1 METRTR
7 GHGRLAV
14 LSILMSLL
22 LCGCDDGYTIHSIYQ
37 ASPGPSSV
45 PDVAGLWQSSD
56 AQWNDGV
63 LQIAAED
70 YDVGHCRAADIR
82 ILDMKSN
89 DDDWVIGDEMCFVP
103 IAGHMIMQVRTTG
116 EVRLY
121 QDFLVKIDQDSI
133 TTCGSIWTQLMAL
146 NSDHPKQFSMEGLE
160 YTIRAKDF
168 GNEMIV
174 TSSTDE
180 LRAYL
185 EVNLPKIA
193 RTCDEGDEG
202 DGQRQHWTRLK
213 RLTPARPAE
222 KAEDSP
228 PSP

>member
-7 GHGRLAV
+7 GHGHLAV
-14 LSILMSLL
+14 LSIFAILG

-37 ASPGPSSV
+37 PTPGSSTV

-70 YDVGHCRAADIR
+70 YDVGHCRFADIR
-82 ILDMKSN
+82 ILNMKSN
-89 DDDWVIGDEMCFVP
+89 EDDWVIGDEICFVP

-121 QDFLVKIDQDSI
+121 EDFLVKIDQDSI

-146 NSDHPKQFSMEGLE
+146 RRDHPEQFSMEGLE
-160 YTIRAKDF
+160 YTIRGQF
-168 GNEMIV
+168 LGNEMII
-174 TSSTDE
+174 TSPADE

-193 RTCDEGDEG
+193 RTCDEGDEKV
-202 DGQRQHWTRLK
+202 QHWARLK

-222 KAEDSP
+222 EAEDSS

>member
-7 GHGRLAV
+7 GHGHLAV
-14 LSILMSLL
+14 LSIFAILG

-37 ASPGPSSV
+37 PTPGSSTV

-63 LQIAAED
+63 LQIAAKD
-70 YDVGHCRAADIR
+70 YDVGHCRFADIR
-82 ILDMKSN
+82 ILNMKSN
-89 DDDWVIGDEMCFVP
+89 EDDWVIGDEICFVP

-121 QDFLVKIDQDSI
+121 EDFLVKIDQDSI

-146 NSDHPKQFSMEGLE
+146 KRDDPEQFSMEGLE
-160 YTIRAKDF
+160 HTIRGQF
-168 GNEMIV
+168 LGNEMIV
-174 TSSTDE
+174 TSSTDA

-185 EVNLPKIA
+185 EANLPKIA
-193 RTCDEGDEG
+193 RTCDEGDEKL
-202 DGQRQHWTRLK
+202 QHWVTLK
-213 RLTPARPAE
+213 RLTPARPVE
-222 KAEDSP
+222 EAEDSS

>member
-7 GHGRLAV
+7 RHGRLAV
-14 LSILMSLL
+14 LSIFMSVL

-37 ASPGPSSV
+37 PTPGSSTV

-56 AQWNDGV
+56 AGWHDTV
-63 LQIAAED
+63 LQIAAEE

-89 DDDWVIGDEMCFVP
+89 EDDWVIGDEMCFVP

-116 EVRLY
+116 DVPLY
-121 QDFLVKIDQDSI
+121 QDFLVRIDQDSI

-146 NSDHPKQFSMEGLE
+146 NSDHPEQFPMEGLE
-160 YTIRAKDF
+160 YTIRGQF
-168 GNEMIV
+168 LGNEMIV

-185 EVNLPKIA
+185 EANLPKIA
-193 RTCDEGDEG
+193 RTCDEGDEE
-202 DGQRQHWTRLK
+202 RQHWATLK

-222 KAEDSP
+222 EAEDSS

>member
-1 METRTR
+1 METRTL

-14 LSILMSLL
+14 LSLFTILG
-22 LCGCDDGYTIHSIYQ
+22 LCGCDDGYTIHSLYQ
-37 ASPGPSSV
+37 ATPGTSSV
-45 PDVAGLWQSSD
+45 PDVTGLWQSSD

-70 YDVGHCRAADIR
+70 YDVGHCRFADIR
-82 ILDMKSN
+82 ILNMKSN
-89 DDDWVIGDEMCFVP
+89 EDDWVIGDEICFVP

-121 QDFLVKIDQDSI
+121 EDFLVKIDQDSI

-146 NSDHPKQFSMEGLE
+146 KRDDPEQFSMGGLE
-160 YTIRAKDF
+160 YTMRGQF
-168 GNEMIV
+168 LGNEMIV
-174 TSSTDE
+174 TSSTDA

-193 RTCDEGDEG
+193 RTCDEGDEKV
-202 DGQRQHWTRLK
+202 QHWARLK
-213 RLTPARPAE
+213 RLTPARVEEA
-222 KAEDSP
+222 AEDSS
-228 PSP
+228 PSK

>member
-1 METRTR
+1 METRTP

-14 LSILMSLL
+14 LSILMSLGL
-22 LCGCDDGYTIHSIYQ
+22 SGCDDGYAIHSIYQ
-37 ASPGPSSV
+37 PTPGASTV
-45 PDVAGLWQSSD
+45 PDVAGLWSD

-70 YDVGHCRAADIR
+70 YDVGHCRAADVR
-82 ILDMKSN
+82 MLNMKSN
-89 DDDWVIGDEMCFVP
+89 DNDWVIGDEMCFVP

-116 EVRLY
+116 EVPLY

-146 NSDHPKQFSMEGLE
+146 HRDHPEQFSMEGLE

-168 GNEMIV
+168 GNQMIV

-193 RTCDEGDEG
+193 RTCDESDEG
-202 DGQRQHWTRLK
+202 DGTRQHWGSLK

-222 KAEDSP
+222 GAEDSS
-228 PSP
+228 PSK